1 VTVGYCPNFRLPALT
16 PFGTSRTNYKMKAR
30 IVWLILCGI
39 WGSTW
44 LFIKIG
50 LDDLPPI
57 TFAGIRFVLASLILT
72 LMVMIRRARWPRTRK
87 EWTLIA
93 VVGILQFAL
102 NYGLVFW
109 GEQYISS
116 GLAAVLQSTFPV
128 FGLVI
133 AHLYLP
139 QERLT
144 MGRVAGVLLG
154 VFGVAV
160 IFSDQLSIAGRMA
173 LLGSVALVLSAFF
186 GSFSNVL
193 VKAYGAKIDPQA
205 MAAGQMV
212 FGFVPLLAI
221 GIATEGNPIHF
232 HWTTM
237 AVVSLLYLVV
247 VGSVV
252 AFALYYWLVR
262 NMNVTNTMLIAL
274 VTPPVAVILGMIV
287 LHEKLNWRLL
297 AGGACIISGLAL
309 IVFRKKPKSV
319 PVSGEEIDPIR
330 LS

>member
-1 VTVGYCPNFRLPALT
+1 
-16 PFGTSRTNYKMKAR
+16 MKAR

-50 LDDLPPI
+50 LADLPPF
-57 TFAGIRFVLASLILT
+57 TFAGIRFVLAALILILLVT
-72 LMVMIRRARWPRTRK
+72 ARRVRWPRTRS

-93 VVGILQFAL
+93 VVGVLQFAL

-116 GLAAVLQSTFPV
+116 GLAAVLQSTFPA

-133 AHLYLP
+133 AHFYLP
-139 QERLT
+139 QERMT
-144 MGRVAGVLLG
+144 AARVAGVLLG

-160 IFSDQLSIAGRMA
+160 IFSDQLSIAGKMA
-173 LLGSVALVLSAFF
+173 LLGSVALVLSALF
-186 GSFSNVL
+186 GSYGNVL
-193 VKAYGAKIDPQA
+193 VKAYGAKIDPQVL
-205 MAAGQMV
+205 AAGQMV

-221 GIATEGNPIHF
+221 GIATEGNPFHF

-237 AVVSLLYLVV
+237 AVVSLLYLVL

-262 NMNVTNTMLIAL
+262 NMDVTNTMLIAL
-274 VTPPVAVILGMIV
+274 VTPVVAVVLGMIV

-297 AGGACIISGLAL
+297 AGGACIISGIGM
-309 IVFRKKPKSV
+309 IVLRKRHKSV
-319 PVSGEEIDPIR
+319 SKLEEEPE
-330 LS
+330 LMPTP